1 MRRQNHPI
9 RRQPSGCCIFASRL
23 PKKYS
28 RKEGKD
34 WEKRKVQALFCRG
47 CLQNNLRYNKGM
59 ETQTTNS
66 ISKSRSRIIA
76 GLLLLILLLYFCYS
90 STKWYWQRSALNEI
104 ATIQEAFQGEKAK
117 ELSKEEKKS
126 SYERMQYLEKGL
138 NKESKKELT
147 DRNSRAGL
155 KKLEVEFDRI
165 LHLDQKDK
173 VIELDKWI
181 DREEKSK
188 QDRENQQAL
197 LRKQGKTIP
206 PKNGGGPLSNQDLS
220 NLLDVTTPEL
230 RAKFHQL
237 VKEINQRRQGR
248 KLPPWNPFSSE

>member
-1 MRRQNHPI
+1 
-9 RRQPSGCCIFASRL
+9 
-23 PKKYS
+23 
-28 RKEGKD
+28 
-34 WEKRKVQALFCRG
+34 
-47 CLQNNLRYNKGM
+47 M
-59 ETQTTNS
+59 ELTKTNS
-66 ISKSRSRIIA
+66 VSTYKNWFLT
-76 GLLLLILLLYFCYS
+76 GLLLLIILYFGYF
-90 STKWYWQRSALNEI
+90 STKWYWQRSALHEI
-104 ATIQEAFQGEKAK
+104 ATLQESLQSEKAK
-117 ELSKEEKKS
+117 EWTKEKRTHAQ
-126 SYERMQYLEKGL
+126 ERIQYLEKGL

-147 DRNSRAGL
+147 DRNTRAGL
-155 KKLEVEFDRI
+155 KKVEIEFDRI
-165 LHLDQKDK
+165 LHLDQKEK
-173 VIELDKWI
+173 NIELDIWI

-206 PKNGGGPLSNQDLS
+206 PKNGGGPISNQDLS

>member
-1 MRRQNHPI
+1 MLHCLLG
-9 RRQPSGCCIFASRL
+9 GC
-23 PKKYS
+23 P
-28 RKEGKD
+28 RKEDKD
-34 WEKRKVQALFCRG
+34 WDKKQSKGSFFGG
-47 CLQNNLRYNKGM
+47 CLQNNVRYYQGM
-59 ETQTTNS
+59 EPTKTNS
-66 ISKSRSRIIA
+66 IFLSRNWIFA
-76 GLLLLILLLYFCYS
+76 AFLLLIFLYFGYF

-104 ATIQEAFQGEKAK
+104 ATIQEAFQGEKAR
-117 ELSKEEKKS
+117 EWSKEEKKS

-165 LHLDQKDK
+165 LHLEQKDK

-197 LRKQGKTIP
+197 LRRQGKAIP

-248 KLPPWNPFSSE
+248 NLPPWNPFSSE

>member
-1 MRRQNHPI
+1 
-9 RRQPSGCCIFASRL
+9 
-23 PKKYS
+23 
-28 RKEGKD
+28 
-34 WEKRKVQALFCRG
+34 
-47 CLQNNLRYNKGM
+47 M

-66 ISKSRSRIIA
+66 ISKSRSRYFA

-138 NKESKKELT
+138 NNESKKELT

-165 LHLDQKDK
+165 LHLEQKDK

>member
-1 MRRQNHPI
+1 MAI
-9 RRQPSGCCIFASRL
+9 I
-23 PKKYS
+23 
-28 RKEGKD
+28 
-34 WEKRKVQALFCRG
+34 RG
-47 CLQNNLRYNKGM
+47 CPQNNLRYYNTM
-59 ETQTTNS
+59 EIQKTNS
-66 ISKSRSRIIA
+66 LPTSIYKQIA
-76 GLLLLILLLYFCYS
+76 ALLLLILLLLYFCFFS
-90 STKWYWQRSALNEI
+90 AKWYWQRSALNEI
-104 ATIQEAFQGEKAK
+104 ATIQELVQGEKAR
-117 ELSKEEKKS
+117 EWSKEEKKS

-155 KKLEVEFDRI
+155 KKVEIEFDRI
-165 LHLDQKDK
+165 LHLDQKEK
-173 VIELDKWI
+173 NIELDKWI

-188 QDRENQQAL
+188 QDREKSIAV
-197 LRKQGKTIP
+197 LRSQGKAIP
-206 PKNGGGPLSNQDLS
+206 SKGVSGPFSNQDLS

>member
-1 MRRQNHPI
+1 
-9 RRQPSGCCIFASRL
+9 
-23 PKKYS
+23 
-28 RKEGKD
+28 
-34 WEKRKVQALFCRG
+34 
-47 CLQNNLRYNKGM
+47 M
-59 ETQTTNS
+59 EPTKTNS
-66 ISKSRSRIIA
+66 IFLSRNWIFA
-76 GLLLLILLLYFCYS
+76 AFLLLIFLYFGYF

-104 ATIQEAFQGEKAK
+104 ATIQEAFQGEKAR
-117 ELSKEEKKS
+117 EWSKEEKKS

-165 LHLDQKDK
+165 LHLEQKDK

-197 LRKQGKTIP
+197 LRRQGKAIRLKT
-206 PKNGGGPLSNQDLS
+206 GAVPLVIKIYQTCWMSQRP
-220 NLLDVTTPEL
+220 NLG
-230 RAKFHQL
+230 RSF
-237 VKEINQRRQGR
+237 INWLKR
-248 KLPPWNPFSSE
+248 